1 MAAGVTDVLVAN
13 ELIVPQQLER
23 VAALARDAAVSVTVD
38 SRSGADTLSAA
49 AASPG
54 VTLGGVVDVHV
65 GLGRCGVPDSAAA
78 SELPRTVVAE
88 RHLRLDGADGV
99 TRAGFRTRRAHGIVF
114 PLRTPSWRKRRQWA
128 RMPGSA

>member
-23 VAALARDAAVSVTVD
+23 VAALARDAGVSVTVD

-54 VTLGGVVDVHV
+54 VTLGGWWTST
-65 GLGRCGVPDSAAA
+65 LGS
-78 SELPRTVVAE
+78 
-88 RHLRLDGADGV
+88 DGA
-99 TRAGFRTRRAHGIVF
+99 AC
-114 PLRTPSWRKRRQWA
+114 RTPPQRASCLVPSWPSGTFAWTGL
-128 RMPGSA
+128 MG